1 MTDKFQTTAIRIT
14 RRAALATG
22 GAFVLIR
29 PATATELLVGKTLD
43 QRFDFLSSHGNSSC
57 TKAFLDS
64 IPSMPA
70 GSRIQGSC
78 CSPME
83 RARYITQ
90 VKNLKKY
97 QAFADIPPDPY
108 DLDAS
113 LAAKMLSYYDLAV
126 TEDEQKAYDFAMSNS
141 AEKGPCCCRC
151 WHWKAYG
158 GLGKLL
164 IREHQF
170 TGQQVAEIW
179 DLSDGCGGS

>member
-1 MTDKFQTTAIRIT
+1 MTDAFHISTPLIT
-14 RRAALATG
+14 RRAAMLAM
-22 GAFVLIR
+22 GALLFVP
-29 PATATELLVGKTLD
+29 PARAAESMAGKTLD
-43 QRFDFLSSHGNSSC
+43 QRFDFLSKNGNSSC

-83 RARYITQ
+83 RTRYIKQ
-90 VKNLKKY
+90 VESLKKY
-97 QAFADIPPDPY
+97 KAFADISPDPY

-113 LAAKMLSYYDLAV
+113 LAAKMLPYYDLILTA
-126 TEDEQKAYDFAMSNS
+126 EEQKAYDFAMANS
-141 AEKGPCCCRC
+141 EEKGPCCCRC

-170 TGQQVAEIW
+170 SGPQITEIW

>member
-1 MTDKFQTTAIRIT
+1 MTKEYQTTANHIT
-14 RRAALATG
+14 RRAALGATW
-22 GAFVLIR
+22 AMFFIR
-29 PATATELLVGKTLD
+29 PATAAESLAGKSLD
-43 QRFDFLSSHGNSSC
+43 QRFDFLSTHGNSSC

-64 IPSMPA
+64 IPSMPI

-83 RARYITQ
+83 RARYIKQ
-90 VKNLKKY
+90 VDALKKY
-97 QAFADIPPDPY
+97 NAVADIPPDPY

-113 LAAKMLSYYDLAV
+113 LAAKMLSYYDLAL
-126 TEDEQKAYDFAMSNS
+126 TAEEQKAYDFAMENS
-141 AEKGPCCCRC
+141 TEKGPCCCRC

-179 DLSDGCGGS
+179 DLSDGCGGA

>member
-1 MTDKFQTTAIRIT
+1 MTETYHLHTPHIT
-14 RRAALATG
+14 RRAALLGTG
-22 GAFVLIR
+22 AL
-29 PATATELLVGKTLD
+29 LLVHPARAAETLEGKTLD
-43 QRFDFLSSHGNSSC
+43 QRFDFLSTHGNSSC

-64 IPSMPA
+64 IPSMPKGA
-70 GSRIQGSC
+70 RIQGSC

-83 RARYITQ
+83 RTRYITQ
-90 VKNLKKY
+90 VNGLKKY
-97 QAFADIPPDPY
+97 QALADIPPDPY
-108 DLDAS
+108 DLDAG
-113 LAAKMLSYYDLAV
+113 LAAKMLSYYDLAL
-126 TEDEQKAYDFAMSNS
+126 TAEEQKAYDFAMVNS

-170 TGQQVAEIW
+170 TGQQVTEIW

>member
-1 MTDKFQTTAIRIT
+1 MTHIFQLGTPLIT
-14 RRAALATG
+14 RRVAL
-22 GAFVLIR
+22 L
-29 PATATELLVGKTLD
+29 ATATLLFVHPARAAESLEDKTLD
-43 QRFDFLSSHGNSSC
+43 QRFDFLSKNGNSSC

-83 RARYITQ
+83 RARYIKQ
-90 VKNLKKY
+90 VETLKKY
-97 QAFADIPPDPY
+97 QAITDIPPDPY
-108 DLDAS
+108 DFDAS
-113 LAAKMLSYYDLAV
+113 LAAKMLSYYDLAIPA
-126 TEDEQKAYDFAMSNS
+126 EEQKAYDFAMANS
-141 AEKGPCCCRC
+141 TEKGPCCCRC

-158 GLGKLL
+158 GLAKLL